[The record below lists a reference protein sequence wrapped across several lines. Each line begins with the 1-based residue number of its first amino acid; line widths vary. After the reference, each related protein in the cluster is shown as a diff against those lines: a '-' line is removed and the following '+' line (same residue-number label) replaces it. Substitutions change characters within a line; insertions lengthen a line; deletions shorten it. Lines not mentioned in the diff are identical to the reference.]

1 MTAFKLSFRPSRA
14 DGATSAESASRAVGR
29 SRAMRRGMYALLA
42 VLTMGSACSEP
53 TVESSTVAT
62 VELSPSTTNV
72 QAGATVTLT
81 ARALDADGER
91 VSVGELSW
99 SSSNATVATVSSA
112 GVVTTRA
119 PGEVR
124 IAASAFGKSG
134 TATITVTARDVAS
147 VVVSPASVSMRV
159 GVSAPLQAQALD
171 AEGGVLTGRS
181 VTWTSGNTAVATVS
195 GTGVV
200 TGVSPGA
207 TTITATSE
215 GRSGQ
220 AAVTVTL
227 PPVQTI
233 TVTPQRDTIG
243 VGTER
248 LHTAVLRDAAG
259 NVLSGRSLAWSS
271 SDVAVA
277 SVSSSGL
284 VLGVAPG
291 TTIIS
296 ASSEGRT
303 GTATVVVLQRLASS
317 VTLTPASGTLI
328 VGGTQ
333 LLDAQV
339 TDAEGNLL
347 TGRPIT
353 FSSDNPTIASVTP
366 AGLVTALAPGT
377 ARITATSEGKTGVA
391 TFVVIPVP
399 VASVT
404 VTPSTVALLPGA
416 TQQLSAVARSASGAV
431 LTGRQV
437 VWTSGAPSIV
447 SVSSSGLVT
456 AQGPGVALVLA
467 TVDGVT
473 SNATITVGAPAVAT
487 VTLTP
492 ANPEIAVLGSVQ
504 MVATLRDGNG
514 AVLTGRAITWTSED
528 ESIAFVSSTGQ
539 VVGFKAGT
547 VRITATS
554 EGVSAS
560 TVVTVR

>member
-1 MTAFKLSFRPSRA
+1 MTHFGLFDRTYA
-14 DGATSAESASRAVGR
+14 DGIESSERRAAHTAGR
-29 SRAMRRGMYALLA
+29 GAALRRFIHALIA
-42 VLTMGSACSEP
+42 ALTIGSACAEP

-62 VELSPSTTNV
+62 VELSPATTSV

-81 ARALDADGER
+81 ARALDAGGER
-91 VSVGELSW
+91 VNVGELRW
-99 SSSNATVATVSSA
+99 SSSNTTVATVSST

-124 IAASAFGKSG
+124 IAASAFGRSG
-134 TATITVTARDVAS
+134 TATITVSARDVAS

-181 VTWTSGNTAVATVS
+181 VTWTSANTAVATVS
-195 GTGVV
+195 STGVV
-200 TGVSPGA
+200 TGVTPGA
-207 TTITATSE
+207 TTITATSG
-215 GRSGQ
+215 GRTGQ

-248 LHTAVLRDAAG
+248 LHTAVLRDASG

-271 SDVAVA
+271 SNVSVA

-291 TTIIS
+291 TTTIT

-333 LLDAQV
+333 LLDAQI
-339 TDAEGNLL
+339 TDEQGNLL

-353 FSSDNPTIASVTP
+353 FSSDAPVVASVTP

-391 TFVVIPVP
+391 TFTVIPVP

-404 VTPSTVALLPGA
+404 VTPATVSLLPGA
-416 TQQLSAVARSASGAV
+416 TQQLSAVARSAGGAV
-431 LTGRQV
+431 LTGRSV
-437 VWTSGAPSIV
+437 VWTSGAPSVV
-447 SVSSSGLVT
+447 SVTSSGLVT
-456 AQGPGVALVLA
+456 ALGPGVALVLA

-473 SNATITVGAPAVAT
+473 ANATVTVGAPAVAS

-492 ANPEIAVLGSVQ
+492 TAPEVTVLGSVQ
-504 MVATLRDGNG
+504 LIATLRDGNG
-514 AVLTGRAITWTSED
+514 AVLTGRVIAWTSED

-539 VVGFKAGT
+539 VVGFKVGT

-560 TVVTVR
+560 TIVTVR